1 MEAIWEVKM
10 EKKKEEKKGRTEKN
24 GARTFYEK
32 DASR

>member
-10 EKKKEEKKGRTEKN
+10 EKKRRKKGEDRK
-24 GARTFYEK
+24 GAMTFYEK